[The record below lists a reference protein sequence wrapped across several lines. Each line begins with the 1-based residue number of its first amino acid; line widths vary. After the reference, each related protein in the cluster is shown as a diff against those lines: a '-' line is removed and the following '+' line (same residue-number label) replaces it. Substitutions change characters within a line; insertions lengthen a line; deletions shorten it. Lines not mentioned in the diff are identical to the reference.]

1 MVATKLKDLDI
12 EKVKMA
18 KDVMAILE
26 VLGIDED
33 DLLLIK
39 KIPAILEELNELR
52 QFKADVTRTLET
64 KTANSEA
71 KPVGE
76 VVKNVYKGD
85 VKEFN
90 PHYEQ

>member
-1 MVATKLKDLDI
+1 MVVQKLKDLDI

-18 KDVMAILE
+18 KEVMAILE

-33 DLLLIK
+33 DLLLLK
-39 KIPAILEELNELR
+39 EMPAMKAELEELR
-52 QFKADVTRTLET
+52 QFKADVIRTLE
-64 KTANSEA
+64 
-71 KPVGE
+71 
-76 VVKNVYKGD
+76 VKNANNDVKSASEIVKRVYKGE